1 MTEKRHDEIMTAIMK
16 QLDKKDLNLSDGIA
30 IWHSLGT
37 FLFSHID
44 KENKDISVIYEQ
56 MKEYLTEMQNA
67 KTQTQEK

>member
-1 MTEKRHDEIMTAIMK
+1 MTEKRHEEIMNAIMK
-16 QLDKKDLNLSDGIA
+16 QLDKKDLNLSDGIT